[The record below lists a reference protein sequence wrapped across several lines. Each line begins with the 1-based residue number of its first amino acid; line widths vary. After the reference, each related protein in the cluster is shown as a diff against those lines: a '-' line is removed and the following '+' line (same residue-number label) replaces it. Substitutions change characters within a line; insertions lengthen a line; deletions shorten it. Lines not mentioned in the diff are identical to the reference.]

1 MYDQK
6 NKKNNSPK
14 INFIGFIVLI
24 GILFAIA
31 DADPTIFYST
41 FSIIGSLFALYR
53 RKQALIKRE
62 EDSLV
67 KIILNDYLMT
77 RNATLSIISIIY
89 TLIQG
94 ACIFLCLSLLIDSI
108 VTAIRYQNF
117 GYTFTHLGWSILVLI
132 GLLFFRLLLEG
143 LTTIIRFGEDFS
155 QFKDDFKKYSKNKW
169 I

>member
-6 NKKNNSPK
+6 NKNNNSPK

-41 FSIIGSLFALYR
+41 FAIIGSLFALHR

-117 GYTFTHLGWSILVLI
+117 GYTFTHFGWSILVLI
-132 GLLFFRLLLEG
+132 GLLVFRLLLEG

-155 QFKDDFKKYSKNKW
+155 QFKDDFKKHSKNK
-169 I
+169 

>member
-1 MYDQK
+1 MYEQK
-6 NKKNNSPK
+6 NKNTDFPK
-14 INFIGFIVLI
+14 FNFIGFIILI

-31 DADPTIFYST
+31 NVDPTIFYST
-41 FSIIGSLFALYR
+41 FAIIGSLFALYR

-62 EDSLV
+62 EESLV

-89 TLIQG
+89 TIVQG
-94 ACIFLCLSLLIDSI
+94 ACIFLCISLLIDSI

-117 GYTFTHLGWSILVLI
+117 GYTFTHFGWSILVLI
-132 GLLFFRLLLEG
+132 GLLVFRLLLEG

-155 QFKDDFKKYSKNKW
+155 QFKDDFKKYSKNK
-169 I
+169 